1 MSIVTEYAVKRSN
14 VLKTGLQCIVA
25 GVLEWALVDIFG
37 WYPRYIANTVAIVLV
52 TLGVML
58 CIITVIARLIRA
70 KRAEHNVYNAKQ
82 FLLAFAQQYR
92 DTRDADIAEVVNAI
106 LVLRKAGVLNV
117 VPGDKKLTG
126 TVLVENST
134 SVSEETQSISTPTT
148 EPKIHKHT
156 ITNAV
161 NATPTKASETNTTD
175 VANNTNKQVP
185 IARRRVTHKRVE

>member
-1 MSIVTEYAVKRSN
+1 MSIITEYAVKRSN
-14 VLKTGLQCIVA
+14 VVKTGLQCIVA

-58 CIITVIARLIRA
+58 CIITGIARLIRA

-106 LVLRKAGVLNV
+106 LVLRKAGVLEV
-117 VPGDKKLTG
+117 VCGDKKLAG

-134 SVSEETQSISTPTT
+134 SVSEESQVNSTPVT
-148 EPKIHKHT
+148 EQKIRKHT
-156 ITNAV
+156 VTNAEA
-161 NATPTKASETNTTD
+161 ATKVSDADKTAD
-175 VANNTNKQVP
+175 VANSTNNQVP